1 MTSCPRCG
9 RELPPTALDGLC
21 PACLMR
27 RALADN
33 LSDSESDS
41 VIFTSSL
48 SKSTWTLVSL
58 VDDDEEFVTYLGREQ
73 AERVKESRKK
83 IATPRSQL
91 VRLVVQKQHV
101 AAEDLR
107 TTRSSAARRQQALRA
122 VRHPALD
129 QVLDGG
135 VTDDGHPFLVT
146 PFVMAEYVGKAG
158 AHARA
163 VLDEA
168 LDALRALHS
177 AGVSHGHVCGSTIL
191 AHRTAAGATAVVTG
205 FAPLDPVSN
214 LTDGIQRD
222 LQQFQALAATVRA

>member
-1 MTSCPRCG
+1 MTPCPRCG

-27 RALADN
+27 QALADDPPD
-33 LSDSESDS
+33 SVSHSHSESESDS
-41 VIFTSSL
+41 VIFTSSV

-73 AERVKESRKK
+73 AKPVKM
-83 IATPRSQL
+83 
-91 VRLVVQKQHV
+91 VRLIVQKQPV
-101 AAEDLR
+101 AAADLR
-107 TTRSSAARRQQALRA
+107 TARSRAARRQHALGV
-122 VRHPALD
+122 VRHPALA

-146 PFVMAEYVGKAG
+146 PFVMAEYVDRVG
-158 AHARA
+158 ANARA
-163 VLDEA
+163 VLDQA
-168 LDALRALHS
+168 LDALRILHF
-177 AGVSHGHVCGSTIL
+177 AGVTHGHVCGSTIL
-191 AHRTAAGATAVVTG
+191 AHRTSGGATAVVTG
-205 FAPLDPVSN
+205 FAPLDPVSS